1 MKGAKMGTILSLIA
15 IGWGYWTYRRAGELE
30 TRLENVRNS
39 HFRLA
44 DKSRDKIAEL
54 EEEVNLLTHKLRMV
68 TNNGQLYHGQMTIG
82 EAAKLDAR
90 VSDVLGGFHI
100 GNCSSCAVNPTDT
113 LEYAAL
119 SNGQDV
125 EIVLNALNKLNTA
138 EGHQVMQ
145 MVERAPNVQL
155 SL

>member
-1 MKGAKMGTILSLIA
+1 MKGTKMGTILSLIA
-15 IGWGYWTYRRAGELE
+15 LGWGYWTHRRATELE

-44 DKSRDKIAEL
+44 DKSRDKITEL
-54 EEEVNLLTHKLRMV
+54 EEEVSLLTHKLRMV
-68 TNNGQLYHGQMTIG
+68 TNDGQLYHGQMTIG
-82 EAAKLDAR
+82 EAAKLDIR
-90 VSDVLGGFHI
+90 VQEVLGGFHI

-119 SNGQDV
+119 SNGQDI
-125 EIVLNALNKLNTA
+125 EIVLTALNKLTTD

-145 MVERAPNVQL
+145 MIERAPNVQL